1 MHKYVTNAEFLV
13 TGHYSNVR
21 ILPHTPTQT
30 PEASLTLTQ
39 STKHSKGTTT
49 HTKGTA
55 KKNLNQHC

>member
-1 MHKYVTNAEFLV
+1 MDKYVTNAEFLV

-30 PEASLTLTQ
+30 PEASLT
-39 STKHSKGTTT
+39 